1 MCVPRMTTVRLANRY
16 GLAEIIDAPIR
27 RRQPMLNTPIN
38 QNEIVPEMPTFIAV
52 RIRRRFPNIPLNVV
66 DGLPEFPE
74 FAEFPEFRVF
84 PESPDFPEF
93 REFIARRNRR
103 RRSVPNVLE
112 SIREL
117 FSNIVLRLLYP
128 RRWWNSI
135 MWPPMDLITFDN
147 KGAPLK
153 MKPLNITIHIKY
165 I

>member
-1 MCVPRMTTVRLANRY
+1 
-16 GLAEIIDAPIR
+16 
-27 RRQPMLNTPIN
+27 MLNTPIN

-128 RRWWNSI
+128 RR
-135 MWPPMDLITFDN
+135 
-147 KGAPLK
+147 
-153 MKPLNITIHIKY
+153 
-165 I
+165 